1 MQNAIIAALQEVPDM
16 AYGELYLALFGP
28 QPTESQLASARRA
41 LTALQRKRLVITRAF
56 ATNHYGRS
64 FGGMSVQL
72 VPHSPEEEREF
83 AERVEKHRA
92 EAREHDRA
100 RLDRPIGQ
108 TARSQPRPARA
119 KAPAE
124 LPKYEPLD
132 PDAAARLAAEYEA
145 RLAEMRA
152 AIQRERAMQPAPRP
166 NVYAIRKARNAAA
179 YQKRKHDQRWPDV

>member
-92 EAREHDRA
+92 EASRA
-100 RLDRPIGQ
+100 RPCSAGSANRSDCPLTASAGAGQ
-108 TARSQPRPARA
+108 SPRRA
-119 KAPAE
+119 TE
-124 LPKYEPLD
+124 V
-132 PDAAARLAAEYEA
+132 
-145 RLAEMRA
+145 RA
-152 AIQRERAMQPAPRP
+152 AGPGCGG
-166 NVYAIRKARNAAA
+166 AAGC
-179 YQKRKHDQRWPDV
+179 RV